1 MIPTDCYYTK
11 EHEWVRVEDAT
22 LVVIGITDFAQDQLG
37 DVIYVNL
44 PENGSEINQ
53 SAQMGEAESVKA
65 VSDLFSPVTGTVV
78 EVNGNLQDAPELVNR
93 DPYGDGWMLKVELS
107 SVEQL
112 ANLLSA
118 DQYGKYLDSGEH

>member
-1 MIPTDCYYTK
+1 
-11 EHEWVRVEDAT
+11 
-22 LVVIGITDFAQDQLG
+22 
-37 DVIYVNL
+37 VIYVNL